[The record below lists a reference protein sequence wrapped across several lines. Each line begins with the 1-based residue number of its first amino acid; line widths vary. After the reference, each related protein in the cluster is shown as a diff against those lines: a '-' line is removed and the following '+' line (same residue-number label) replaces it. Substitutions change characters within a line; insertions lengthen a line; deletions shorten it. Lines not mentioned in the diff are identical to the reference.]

1 MVFELHLDA
10 DTVDRAHHEK
20 PLVVD
25 LSASVGQVFALL
37 RTSEHGSVLVTQHEK
52 LVGIFTERDALR
64 LMAGSLD
71 VSQPISQHMVRGVV
85 TVLQHDT
92 VKSAITKMARGGY
105 RRLPVLD
112 QQQRPVGLLRVHN
125 VLHYLVEH
133 VPSVIY
139 NLPPAPHHA
148 TGQREGA

>member
-10 DTVDRAHHEK
+10 DTVDRAHYEK
-20 PLVVD
+20 PIAVD
-25 LSASVGQVFALL
+25 LSASVGEVFALL
-37 RTSEHGSVLVTQHEK
+37 RTSEHGSVLVTDNER

-64 LMAGSLD
+64 LMADSLD
-71 VSQPISQHMVRGVV
+71 VNQPISQYMVRKTV
-85 TVLQHDT
+85 TVTRQET
-92 VKSAITKMARGGY
+92 VHAAITKMARGGY

-112 QQQRPVGLLRVHN
+112 EQQRPVGLLRVHN
-125 VLHYLVEH
+125 ILHYLVEH

-148 TGQREGA
+148 SVQREGA